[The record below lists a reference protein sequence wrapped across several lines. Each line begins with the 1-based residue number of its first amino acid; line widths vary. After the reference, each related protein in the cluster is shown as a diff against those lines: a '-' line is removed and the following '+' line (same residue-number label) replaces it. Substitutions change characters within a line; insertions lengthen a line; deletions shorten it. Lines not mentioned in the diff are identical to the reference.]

1 MAARLRRLRVALP
14 RPLLAVCAM
23 ALLAVG
29 AHSQVAN
36 ADYAGSRTCLV
47 CHRAKNK
54 AIVEGYLNTAHAKAM
69 QIAGDDTIVADFTA
83 APFTKD
89 QVAYTLGKGR
99 HKQAYLDQDLKVL
112 PGTWLVEEKK
122 WEAHESVDGSTEC
135 VGCHVTGYNPA
146 DKSWKDIGVSCEM
159 CHGPG
164 SVHKT
169 AKADERNSTIVRPQE
184 LDASHQSMICGR
196 CHSAGR
202 SVDGKYA
209 WAHDFRP
216 GQDLAASFKD
226 AKPTKPGPNQQLSEL
241 MQSPKHW
248 ANGVSCEKCHD
259 PHGETGL
266 KYQLRMPINETCLQ
280 CHKDAIVDIP
290 THTKAKGVTPAA
302 DATCATCHMPNG
314 QHLFDKS
321 ITPK

>member
-1 MAARLRRLRVALP
+1 MAARLRRLRTALP
-14 RPLLAVCAM
+14 RPLLVGM
-23 ALLAVG
+23 VLAVLAVA
-29 AHSQVAN
+29 AHSQVEG
-36 ADYAGSRTCLV
+36 ADYKGNAMCV
-47 CHRAKNK
+47 ACHKGKNK
-54 AIVEGYLNTAHAKAM
+54 TIVEGYLKTAHYQAM
-69 QIAGDDTIVADFTA
+69 QPASDDSIVADFTA

-89 QVAYTLGKGR
+89 KVAFVLGKGR
-99 HKQAYLDQDLKVL
+99 HKQAYLDVDLKVL
-112 PGTWLVEEKK
+112 PGTWKVDEKK
-122 WEAHESVDGSTEC
+122 WEAHESVDGATEC
-135 VGCHVTGYNPA
+135 VGCHVTGYNPEE
-146 DKSWKDIGVSCEM
+146 KSWKAIGVTCEA

-164 SVHKT
+164 SKHLTSAAT
-169 AKADERNSTIVRPQE
+169 AKMTTIVRPQE
-184 LDASHQSMICGR
+184 LDANHQSMICGR

-226 AKPTKPGPNQQLSEL
+226 AKPTKPGPNQQFSEL

-248 ANGVSCEKCHD
+248 AAGVTCEKCHD

-266 KYQLRMPINETCLQ
+266 KYQLRAPINETCLQ

-314 QHLFDKS
+314 QHTFDK
-321 ITPK
+321 TVAAK